1 MSSPSTETKER
12 RSTPDP
18 LRGFDVEVDARDPP
32 PDIQELIQSEVSDP
46 SHGFFGPGT
55 VMWRVNQENTIFLA
69 GTAAVLLQVAH
80 PMVSAAG
87 VQHSDYD
94 EDLVG
99 RFERTFDIV
108 DTIVFG
114 DKDTAVE
121 AAMIV
126 RRIHDEV
133 VGELPGDAGR
143 FREGDAYYANRPD
156 LLYWVHATLID
167 QSMAGYE
174 AYVGSLSGEERQ
186 TYYEESQVFGRLMGV
201 PADMYP
207 ETVEEFY
214 RDYRGLIRRNV
225 AVGETGEEVIDG
237 FYGQLGLV
245 APFARFLAGGT
256 MPREARDELLGWGPV
271 RQRLFDVYACCVR
284 RVPLGLLPARVRY
297 REKYRLFGLELED

>member
-1 MSSPSTETKER
+1 MPPSTETRER
-12 RSTPDP
+12 RPTRDP
-18 LRGFDVEVDARDPP
+18 LAGFDVEVDVTKPP
-32 PDIQELIQSEVSDP
+32 EDIRELIESEVDDP
-46 SHGFFGPGT
+46 NHGFFGPGT

-114 DKDTAVE
+114 DQDTAVE

-126 RRIHDEV
+126 RRIHDDV

-143 FREGDAYYANRPD
+143 FREGDDYHANRPD

-167 QSMAGYE
+167 QSIAGYE
-174 AYVGSLSGEERQ
+174 AYVRGLTSEEKQ

-201 PADMYP
+201 PKDAYP
-207 ETVEEFY
+207 ETVDEFY
-214 RDYRGLIRRNV
+214 RDYRRLIERNV
-225 AVGETGEEVIDG
+225 AVGETGREVITG
-237 FYGQLGLV
+237 FYDQLGV
-245 APFARFLAGGT
+245 IAPFARVLAGGT
-256 MPREARDELLGWGPV
+256 MPREARKELLSWGPV
-271 RQRLFDVYACCVR
+271 KQKLFNGFAWGVR
-284 RVPLGLLPARVRY
+284 RVPLGLLPAGLRY
-297 REKYRLFGLELED
+297 REKYRLFGME